1 MKQLRKRFRG
11 LYWRQMFVVVGMV
24 LLTLSLLGASFFALS
39 YNYARNQKTAE
50 IESSDGLITKKLKIN
65 LLQIQLLLRPKS
77 LYPGM
82 SIWETGE

>member
-1 MKQLRKRFRG
+1 MVDIKKKKEIKKNLEKRRSTEEQSG
-11 LYWRQMFVVVGMV
+11 GREKSQSHVVF
-24 LLTLSLLGASFFALS
+24 SF
-39 YNYARNQKTAE
+39 QKTAE